1 MQQVL
6 IHQNLLK
13 SNLASLKCE
22 VDISDIDK
30 LEKVPTGLNSQK
42 SKRDKLDVDKLV
54 PIPVDLHKLT
64 DVVKNYVLDK
74 TEYDELVKKVNAVQ
88 TNDTSNLVKKTAY
101 DIRISEIEKKNTDHD
116 HSNTY
121 ITTKEFNKL
130 TAENLPARLKQANLA
145 TKVDINDFVYKT
157 DFDDKLKNSN
167 KVISNKTK
175 NVEVEKKLTD
185 LKNKVAQISEN
196 G

>member
-1 MQQVL
+1 M
-6 IHQNLLK
+6 I
-13 SNLASLKCE
+13 
-22 VDISDIDK
+22 
-30 LEKVPTGLNSQK
+30 
-42 SKRDKLDVDKLV
+42 
-54 PIPVDLHKLT
+54 
-64 DVVKNYVLDK
+64 
-74 TEYDELVKKVNAVQ
+74 KKVNVIQ
-88 TNDTSNLVKKTAY
+88 TNDTSNLVKKTYY
-101 DIRISEIEKKNTDHD
+101 DLKISEIEKKKKNTDHD

-130 TAENLPARLKQANLA
+130 TAENLPARLKHANLV
-145 TKVDINDFVYKT
+145 TKVDINDFVDKT

-175 NVEVEKKLTD
+175 NVEAEKKLTD